1 MNLIQICIISVMGV
15 GLILLL
21 KGTRPEFGYL
31 LAMGICILLFAMA
44 IGNFSRVLEE
54 IQGLA
59 EYLGSDGGYLKIL
72 VKMIG
77 VTYLCEFCSGICKDA
92 GQNAIAGQV
101 ELWGML
107 SSMAAGIPVIY
118 GVINCIQSLTW

>member
-1 MNLIQICIISVMGV
+1 MNLIQICIISVMRV

-101 ELWGML
+101 ELWGKL
-107 SSMAAGIPVIY
+107 SIMAAGIPVIY

>member
-72 VKMIG
+72 VKMIF
-77 VTYLCEFCSGICKDA
+77 VSFVPEFVRMQGRMPLQARWSFGGSCP
-92 GQNAIAGQV
+92 
-101 ELWGML
+101 LWRQGFR
-107 SSMAAGIPVIY
+107 SSME
-118 GVINCIQSLTW
+118 

>member
-101 ELWGML
+101 ELWGKL
-107 SSMAAGIPVIY
+107 SIMAAGIPVIY
-118 GVINCIQSLTW
+118 GVINCIQSLT

>member
-1 MNLIQICIISVMGV
+1 MNLIEICIISVMGV

-21 KGTRPEFGYL
+21 KGTKPEFSYL
-31 LAMGICILLFAMA
+31 LAMGICILLFGAA
-44 IGNFSRVLEE
+44 VGGFSRVLEQ

-59 EYLGSDGGYLKIL
+59 AYLGTDGEYLKIL

-101 ELWGML
+101 ELWGKL
-107 SSMAAGIPVIY
+107 SIMAAGIPIIY
-118 GVINCIQSLTW
+118 GVITSIQSLTW

>member
-59 EYLGSDGGYLKIL
+59 EYLGSDGGCLKSL

-101 ELWGML
+101 ELWGKL
-107 SSMAAGIPVIY
+107 SIMAAGIPVIY

>member
-101 ELWGML
+101 DG
-107 SSMAAGIPVIY
+107 SGAGGGRRRV
-118 GVINCIQSLTW
+118 

>member
-21 KGTRPEFGYL
+21 KGTKPEFSYL
-31 LAMGICILLFAMA
+31 LAMGICILLFGAA
-44 IGNFSRVLEE
+44 VGGFSRVLEQ

-59 EYLGSDGGYLKIL
+59 AYLGTDGEYLKIL

-77 VTYLCEFCSGICKDA
+77 VTYLCEFCSCICKDA
-92 GQNAIAGQV
+92 GQSAIAGQV
-101 ELWGML
+101 ELWGKL
-107 SSMAAGIPVIY
+107 SIMAAGIPIIY
-118 GVINCIQSLTW
+118 GVITSIQSLIW

>member
-101 ELWGML
+101 ELWGKL
-107 SSMAAGIPVIY
+107 SIMAAGIPVIY

>member
-1 MNLIQICIISVMGV
+1 MNLIEICIISVMGV

-21 KGTRPEFGYL
+21 KGTKPEFSYL
-31 LAMGICILLFAMA
+31 LAMGICILLFGAA
-44 IGNFSRVLEE
+44 VGGFSRVLEQ

-59 EYLGSDGGYLKIL
+59 AYLGTDGEYLKIL

-92 GQNAIAGQV
+92 GQRAIAGQV
-101 ELWGML
+101 ELWGKL
-107 SSMAAGIPVIY
+107 SIMAAGIPIIY
-118 GVINCIQSLTW
+118 GVITSIQSLIW

>member
-72 VKMIG
+72 VKMSG

-101 ELWGML
+101 ELWGKL
-107 SSMAAGIPVIY
+107 SIMAAGIPVIY

>member
-1 MNLIQICIISVMGV
+1 MGV

-21 KGTRPEFGYL
+21 KGTKPEFSYL
-31 LAMGICILLFAMA
+31 LAMGICILLFGAA
-44 IGNFSRVLEE
+44 VGGFSRVLEQ

-59 EYLGSDGGYLKIL
+59 AYLGTDGEYLKIL

-92 GQNAIAGQV
+92 GQSAIAGQV
-101 ELWGML
+101 ELWGKL
-107 SSMAAGIPVIY
+107 SIMAAGIPIIY
-118 GVINCIQSLTW
+118 GVITSIQSLIW

>member
-31 LAMGICILLFAMA
+31 LAMGICILLFATA

-101 ELWGML
+101 ELWGKL
-107 SSMAAGIPVIY
+107 SIMAAGIPVIY

>member
-101 ELWGML
+101 EFWGKL
-107 SSMAAGIPVIY
+107 SIMAAGIPVIY